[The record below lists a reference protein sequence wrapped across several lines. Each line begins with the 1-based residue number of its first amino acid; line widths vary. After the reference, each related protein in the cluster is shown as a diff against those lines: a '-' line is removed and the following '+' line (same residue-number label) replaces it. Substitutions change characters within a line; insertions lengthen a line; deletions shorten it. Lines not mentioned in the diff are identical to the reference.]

1 MRILTATFGSTLLG
15 LALVS
20 PAVAIPPSR
29 PYAVEHYDVHLTPDL
44 AAKRMSGEVSIK
56 LTSRI
61 ERLDVA
67 ELDVGA
73 DMQIDS
79 VKEGQAPRYFEHKEK
94 TLMVVL
100 PLPLYKNDHKT
111 ISIRY
116 TAAPAKGLVF
126 FPDQIYTSFFTSDWM
141 PCDEHP
147 EDRSTLSLTIDLP
160 PQFKVAASGHPNGST
175 WTLDTP
181 YPAFL
186 FAFAAGNFDE
196 STRKVGG
203 VTLRVLGKADVFDDT
218 AAVMKFLT
226 ERSGK
231 PYPLD
236 TYTQVFTHGTV
247 EQEAVGMTLL
257 PEKYAAELVKQPEHL
272 NLLAHEFAHQWYGVQ
287 IVAKDW
293 SDFWLSEGMATFL
306 ADAFLEQRFGKARYD
321 REIADSKQTY
331 ENLRSQGRDRPLFFT
346 DWQTPQQA
354 GGPLPY
360 QKGAFVLSELRRVLT
375 DDLFWRALQAYTG
388 AHWGGQVTS
397 DDLEAAMASV
407 VSKDLNKQLT
417 KIFQQ
422 YIY

>member
-1 MRILTATFGSTLLG
+1 MRIFTATFGSTLLG
-15 LALVS
+15 LALVG
-20 PAVAIPPSR
+20 PALAIPPSR
-29 PYAVEHYDVHLTPDL
+29 PYAVEHYDVRLTPDL
-44 AAKRMSGEVSIK
+44 AAKRMSGEVSMK

-100 PLPLYKNDHKT
+100 PSPLYKNDHKT

-126 FPDQIYTSFFTSDWM
+126 FPDQIYSSFFTSDWM

-147 EDRSTLSLTIDLP
+147 EDRATLSLTIDVP

-203 VTLRVLGKADVFDDT
+203 VTLRVLGKADVFSDT

-321 REIADSKQTY
+321 REITDSKQTY

-375 DDLFWRALQAYTG
+375 DNLFWRALQAYTG

-407 VSKDLNKQLT
+407 ASKDLNKQLT